1 MHRFI
6 KSSTI
11 FSKITKR
18 RQFQK
23 AKLNHLNGTKD
34 QTIAFG
40 MEMSGYKDVV
50 SDTLFG
56 TLIDSVGPA
65 GLTVIAHYLSE
76 HTMLIVFL
84 LNFENCLQFTSQS
97 CTGKT
102 RLEFHSSRHK

>member
-1 MHRFI
+1 MDRFV

-40 MEMSGYKDVV
+40 MEMSGYKDIG
-50 SDTLFG
+50 SDALFE
-56 TLIDSVGPA
+56 TLIESVGPQ

-76 HTMLIVFL
+76 HTMLIVSILIFL
-84 LNFENCLQFTSQS
+84 
-97 CTGKT
+97 
-102 RLEFHSSRHK
+102 